1 MCWSCQYWNLSKS
14 SNLTGRDPIT
24 RRAVLLFNA
33 RRQRWSR
40 HFLWDGPVLVG
51 RTGHGRAT
59 IDVLN
64 IAIFARLI
72 KAHKAKPPRQ
82 LARCILTLN

>member
-1 MCWSCQYWNLSKS
+1 M
-14 SNLTGRDPIT
+14 
-24 RRAVLLFNA
+24 
-33 RRQRWSR
+33 
-40 HFLWDGPVLVG
+40 LVG